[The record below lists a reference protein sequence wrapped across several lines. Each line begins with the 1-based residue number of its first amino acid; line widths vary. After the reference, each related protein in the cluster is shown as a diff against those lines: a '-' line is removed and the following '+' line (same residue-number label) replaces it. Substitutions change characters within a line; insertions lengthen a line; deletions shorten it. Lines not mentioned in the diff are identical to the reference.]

1 MPRLPPEYHRALRS
15 AVVCQVIG
23 FMLACLVLDLGFFA
37 FRFLC
42 LSLAFWVLVGIFAFL
57 RRRPSI
63 IERIAIGS
71 GPMLIFWT
79 MFFIG

>member
-1 MPRLPPEYHRALRS
+1 MTLFPPEFHRPLRWAL
-15 AVVCQVIG
+15 VCQVIG
-23 FMLACLVLDLGFFA
+23 FVLAALVLDSGFFA

-42 LSLAFWVLVGIFAFL
+42 LSLAFWVLVGIFAFV

-63 IERIAIGS
+63 VERVAIGG

>member
-1 MPRLPPEYHRALRS
+1 MPLFPPEYHRALRA

-23 FMLACLVLDLGFFA
+23 FILAALVLDFGFFA

-42 LSLAFWVLVGIFAFL
+42 LSLAFWMFVGIFAFV

-63 IERIAIGS
+63 IERIAIGG